1 MILVFL
7 SFHRAAACHKRLH
20 ACIAGQLLHTTLGA
34 DAFNL
39 QIGIILCSAV
49 SPSHVGRVRTGAPAR
64 FYSLIGRLVLAV
76 LCSLC

>member
-1 MILVFL
+1 MIIVFL
-7 SFHRAAACHKRLH
+7 PFHRAAARQKRLH
-20 ACIAGQLLHTTLGA
+20 ACIAGALLHTTLGA
-34 DAFNL
+34 LAFLL

-64 FYSLIGRLVLAV
+64 LNSLIGRLVLAV